1 MTLKAKTL
9 SYGCVLKSV
18 LASTALSSAV
28 LVSAVLAS
36 TILASQPAWGDI
48 TPTETEFAARIN
60 EARIAAGLPAL
71 VVQEKLIDKA
81 RGWSIKMREI
91 SGQSVGT
98 DCKLSHNPSL
108 NQDVKLPWTTLGEN
122 VACSASDAKATH
134 QAFMD
139 SPAHRR
145 NILDPKFDS
154 VGVAV
159 VTTGATMFVTEVFM
173 QSKTEPTGQTTSKKN
188 LRRRRRPHVR
198 FRGR

>member
-1 MTLKAKTL
+1 
-9 SYGCVLKSV
+9 
-18 LASTALSSAV
+18 LASTVLGSAV
-28 LVSAVLAS
+28 VIS
-36 TILASQPAWGDI
+36 TILASTVLNSQPAWAEI
-48 TPTETEFAARIN
+48 TPTEMEFAGRIN
-60 EARIAAGLPAL
+60 EARTAAGLPAL

-91 SGQSVGT
+91 SGQNVGR

-108 NQDVKLPWTTLGEN
+108 TQDVKLPWTALGEN

-173 QSKTEPTGQTTSKKN
+173 QSKTEPSGQTTSKKI